1 MKALLQRTPLALKAV
16 SLSLLISL
24 LLGVLL
30 NYWQEAQLR
39 QAVMRQLHEE
49 LSLHAEHDRQRF
61 DEAVQGL
68 RQVARLLAE
77 RPALAEQ
84 LSRPEQLVNFAS
96 RPPNHRPSW
105 LPGASTLR
113 AFFNARYALLLNAD
127 GLVLD
132 LYQHIP
138 GDEQG
143 LPQELRAP
151 AEQLRMLSHNQA
163 YMTLLNN
170 TPYVLAAES
179 IVANG
184 REYGTLMVASP
195 LDSEFLI
202 AASALRN
209 GITTTA
215 LIDPKSGRIIA
226 SGDPLT
232 IPPGTRLDTL
242 QGRFLMLGKS
252 FFDYGSSNLELQFA
266 SFIAINRAERI
277 TSELLGLNAH
287 QRDLLMLSLIG
298 AFTLLILWYGR
309 RLYRLRRQ
317 VLAFGDRLALG
328 LDENHRSGDEIH
340 ALERQFEQLTKAVQ
354 ASQQRLREEAEEER
368 EQLALFPAKNPNP
381 VLRVDAQGTL
391 LYANE
396 ASLALLLPLGLDVGN
411 SVPQTWRER
420 LQQSLEGGS
429 PEPLE
434 VELGGRCFSFIPA
447 LIDGCDFI
455 SLYGMDITE
464 RKRAEEE
471 MRLAEAITHYV
482 LDGIM
487 VTETDGTIRS
497 VNDAFCR
504 MIGLP
509 REELIGS
516 SPALFRSH
524 RHGPEFYSR
533 MWDGLSQQGS
543 WEGEIWN
550 RRSDGQLLPCYS
562 RISAIKEPGG
572 RIVSY
577 VAVYSDISEHKATE
591 ERLTRMA
598 FHDALTGLPNRLLFQ
613 DRLQHALSLS
623 NRHTHKLAVMFVDL
637 DGFKA
642 INDNHGHE
650 AGDQLLQKVAERLLA
665 CVRESDTVS
674 RLGGDEFALILQD
687 AGGEVSLEPLAEK
700 VLSAMQRPFILE
712 GGEDDEGHAHGQ
724 VQACISASV
733 GIAIHPR
740 DGDDAEQLL
749 RSADQAMYEAKRGG
763 KNAYRCAGGCS

>member
-16 SLSLLISL
+16 ALGLIISM
-24 LLGVLL
+24 LLGGVL
-30 NYWQEAQLR
+30 NQWQEAQLR
-39 QAVMRQLHEE
+39 HAVMRQLQEE

-77 RPALAEQ
+77 RPAVAEQ
-84 LSRPEQLVNFAS
+84 LSRPGQLVNFAS

-113 AFFNARYALLLNAD
+113 AIFHARYALLLNAD

-132 LYQHIP
+132 IYQHIP
-138 GDEQG
+138 SDRPG

-151 AEQLRMLSHNQA
+151 GEQLRMLSHSQS
-163 YMTLLNN
+163 YMTLLDD

-202 AASALRN
+202 AASRLRN

-215 LIDPKSGRIIA
+215 LIEPKSGRIIA

-232 IPPGTRLDTL
+232 IP
-242 QGRFLMLGKS
+242 QGSQLEDLKGDFLMLGKS
-252 FFDYGSSNLELQFA
+252 FFDYGASDLELQFT
-266 SFIAINRAERI
+266 SFIATDRAEQMS
-277 TSELLGLNAH
+277 SELLELNAH
-287 QRDLLMLSLIG
+287 QRSLLLLSLIG
-298 AFTLLILWYGR
+298 AFTLLILWYAR
-309 RLYRLRRQ
+309 RIYRLRRQ
-317 VLAFGDRLALG
+317 VLALGDRLVLG
-328 LDENHRSGDEIH
+328 LDENHRSGDEIY
-340 ALERQFEQLTKAVQ
+340 ALERQFRQLADAVQ
-354 ASQQRLREEAEEER
+354 ASQQRLREEAKEER
-368 EQLALFPAKNPNP
+368 EQFALFPAKNPNP
-381 VLRVDAQGTL
+381 VLRVDTHGTL
-391 LYANE
+391 LYAND
-396 ASLALLLPLGLDVGN
+396 ASAALGLEVGG
-411 SVPQTWRER
+411 SVPHEWRKK
-420 LQQSLEGGS
+420 LQQSLEGDTTA
-429 PEPLE
+429 PLE
-434 VELGGRCFSFIPA
+434 VAVDGRCFSFIPA
-447 LIDGCDFI
+447 LLEGCDFI
-455 SLYGMDITE
+455 SLYGMDVTE

-471 MRLAEAITHYV
+471 MRLAEAITHHV

-516 SPALFRSH
+516 SPAMFRSH
-524 RHGPEFYSR
+524 RHGPDFYDA
-533 MWDGLSQQGS
+533 MWERLSQQGS

-562 RISAIKEPGG
+562 RISAIREPGG
-572 RIVSY
+572 RVVSY

-637 DGFKA
+637 DGFKS

-665 CVRESDTVS
+665 CVRDSDTVS
-674 RLGGDEFALILQD
+674 RLGGDEFAVILQD
-687 AGGEVSLEPLAEK
+687 AGEAASLEPLAKK
-700 VLSAMQRPFILE
+700 VLQAMQRPFNLE
-712 GGEDDEGHAHGQ
+712 GGEDDEGQLTGQ
-724 VQACISASV
+724 VQACISASI

-763 KNAYRCAGGCS
+763 KNAYRSAGGHR